1 MHAPA
6 ALRAIAANDAAAAE
20 TELAAMETAV
30 DSVLRAAAESAKAV
44 ADATQNSP
52 EATQAERRS
61 AAAVAQRARQRA
73 ELAAQSGGTG
83 EVVNPVERWK
93 TAIQRP
99 ASSAGE
105 YQGRSTMVEDLEVMP
120 QQHAS
125 RELDHKT
132 DIINFVW
139 TERGDKGRGP
149 PHCAMCGASNKGPL
163 APANVDGVEIK
174 KQMKHVCQ
182 CCKGATWKHV
192 ATGSY
197 FRFCMVCK
205 KFHDIHKFAQ
215 GDGENVKSS
224 FDPFTNARCAKC
236 RAKGAAAYQN
246 KKARLK
252 K

>member
-1 MHAPA
+1 MVH
-6 ALRAIAANDAAAAE
+6 LAE
-20 TELAAMETAV
+20 
-30 DSVLRAAAESAKAV
+30 
-44 ADATQNSP
+44 
-52 EATQAERRS
+52 
-61 AAAVAQRARQRA
+61 
-73 ELAAQSGGTG
+73 
-83 EVVNPVERWK
+83 
-93 TAIQRP
+93 
-99 ASSAGE
+99 
-105 YQGRSTMVEDLEVMP
+105 MP

-125 RELDHKT
+125 WELDHKKE
-132 DIINFVW
+132 IINFAW
-139 TERGDKGRGP
+139 TKGDD
-149 PHCAMCGASNKGPL
+149 PHCGMCGAFNKGPL
-163 APANVDGVEIK
+163 APANVEGVVVM
-174 KQMKHVCQ
+174 KQMKQVCQ